1 MSGQT
6 AKCNRHSRRQT
17 GTLPL
22 ASRGRKHPARGAL
35 FFPERRHGYPWWP
48 LPDALRLLRIVTA
61 LLFMAHASMRFV
73 NGTIPQ
79 FGAFMESQ
87 GFPHGMGWVWAISLY
102 ELGAG
107 CLLLSDRGVRWAA
120 TGLALIVAT
129 GIWLIH
135 RHNGWFVGEH
145 GVGGSEYSAA
155 LLAMLLVVAADDAA
169 RAANPPSITREAD
182 PT

>member
-1 MSGQT
+1 MT
-6 AKCNRHSRRQT
+6 AWLR
-17 GTLPL
+17 
-22 ASRGRKHPARGAL
+22 
-35 FFPERRHGYPWWP
+35 GYPWWP

-79 FGAFMESQ
+79 FGVFMESQ
-87 GFPHGMGWVWAISLY
+87 GFPHGELWVLAITFY

-107 CLLLSDRGVRWAA
+107 SLLLLDRGVRWAA
-120 TGLALIVAT
+120 SGLAVIVAV

-145 GVGGSEYSAA
+145 GVGGSEYSVA
-155 LLAMLLVVAADDAA
+155 LLAMLLVVAAHDAT
-169 RAANPPSITREAD
+169 RISDPPLPVRKTDSA
-182 PT
+182 

>member
-1 MSGQT
+1 MET
-6 AKCNRHSRRQT
+6 RPP
-17 GTLPL
+17 PL
-22 ASRGRKHPARGAL
+22 ASRGREHPARGAL
-35 FFPERRHGYPWWP
+35 FFKDARLQGYPWWP

-73 NGTIPQ
+73 NGTLPQ
-79 FGAFMESQ
+79 FGAFMESR
-87 GFPHGMGWVWAISLY
+87 GFPHGVAWVWAISVY

-107 CLLLSDRGVRWAA
+107 GLLILDRGVRWAA
-120 TGLALIVAT
+120 TGLALIVAV

-145 GVGGSEYSAA
+145 GVGGSEYSVA
-155 LLAMLLVVAADDAA
+155 LLAMLLVGAASDAA
-169 RAANPPSITREAD
+169 RAANPPSIDREAG

>member
-1 MSGQT
+1 MT
-6 AKCNRHSRRQT
+6 AWLR
-17 GTLPL
+17 
-22 ASRGRKHPARGAL
+22 
-35 FFPERRHGYPWWP
+35 GYPWWP

-79 FGAFMESQ
+79 FGVYMESQ
-87 GFPHGMGWVWAISLY
+87 GFPHGELWVLAITFY

-107 CLLLSDRGVRWAA
+107 SLLLLDRGVRWAA
-120 TGLALIVAT
+120 SGLAVIVAV

-145 GVGGSEYSAA
+145 GVGGSEYSVA
-155 LLAMLLVVAADDAA
+155 LLAMLLVVAAHDAT
-169 RAANPPSITREAD
+169 RISDPPLSAREAD
-182 PT
+182 PA

>member
-1 MSGQT
+1 MET
-6 AKCNRHSRRQT
+6 RPP
-17 GTLPL
+17 PL
-22 ASRGRKHPARGAL
+22 ASRGREHPVRGAL
-35 FFPERRHGYPWWP
+35 FFEHARLQGYPWWP

-61 LLFMAHASMRFV
+61 LLFMAHASMRFA
-73 NGTIPQ
+73 NGTLPQ

-87 GFPHGMGWVWAISLY
+87 GFPNGIAWVWAISVY

-107 CLLLSDRGVRWAA
+107 GLLILDRGVRWAA
-120 TGLALIVAT
+120 TGLALIVAV

-145 GVGGSEYSAA
+145 GVGGSEYSVA
-155 LLAMLLVVAADDAA
+155 LLAMLLVVAASDAA
-169 RAANPPSITREAD
+169 RAANASSIAREAN

>member
-1 MSGQT
+1 MDART
-6 AKCNRHSRRQT
+6 P
-17 GTLPL
+17 PL
-22 ASRGRKHPARGAL
+22 ASRGRTDPARGDFSA
-35 FFPERRHGYPWWP
+35 HGRAHRYPWWP
-48 LPDALRLLRIVTA
+48 LPEALRLLRIVTA

-73 NGTIPQ
+73 NDTIPQ

-87 GFPHGMGWVWAISLY
+87 GFPHGVAWVWAISLY

-107 CLLLSDRGVRWAA
+107 GLLILDRGVRWAA
-120 TGLALIVAT
+120 TGLAVIVAV

-145 GVGGSEYSAA
+145 GVGGSEYSVA

-169 RAANPPSITREAD
+169 RAANPPSIVSEAD